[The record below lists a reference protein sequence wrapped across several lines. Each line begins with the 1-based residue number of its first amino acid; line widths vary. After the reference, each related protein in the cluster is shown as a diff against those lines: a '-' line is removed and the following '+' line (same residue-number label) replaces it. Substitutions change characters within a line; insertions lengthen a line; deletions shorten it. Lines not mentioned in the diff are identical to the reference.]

1 MVPAPRAGAH
11 TESRFGRQIQ
21 VKSTK
26 NVALHFREN
35 TTPHPTKS
43 MTYTTTNHA
52 NCRRWVY
59 VGGIH
64 ALALVEARLPMD
76 AILGW
81 IESSELSQWVRSDC
95 LCAFPAITTI
105 HTICM
110 GLLAGGSSAIDLRI
124 LGFAQGI
131 PLEHTRGFLPVLWAA
146 FVVNAV
152 TGT

>member
-52 NCRRWVY
+52 NCRRWVK
-59 VGGIH
+59 
-64 ALALVEARLPMD
+64 EAGVPRSAELRCRVLLETGDLPSRP
-76 AILGW
+76 ASAFAGAKFLRTAAPP
-81 IESSELSQWVRSDC
+81 SE
-95 LCAFPAITTI
+95 TI
-105 HTICM
+105 
-110 GLLAGGSSAIDLRI
+110 R
-124 LGFAQGI
+124 
-131 PLEHTRGFLPVLWAA
+131 
-146 FVVNAV
+146 
-152 TGT
+152 